1 MFEKNG
7 QSMEPV
13 VIYFLGI
20 LAVLIIFIILFRKQ
34 VRLRLISIK
43 HGKYSYKY
51 VRQFKKYVNKS
62 PFPYCFKDD
71 IMPYLRLGNAKKDNV
86 DHYPSEMI
94 LLFEG
99 IPYYSSLQEIIEKY
113 GKPDC
118 FNAFNIKNQELR
130 AYGYNKSILGIP
142 VKAVFFFIFESF
154 VMGEYLIDDLT
165 EGNIQSVS
173 KSLMDKCG
181 VIPRND
187 AMHYYIDGNET
198 SVYFYENG
206 FSAMIRYMNQANVTL
221 HELIK

>member
-1 MFEKNG
+1 
-7 QSMEPV
+7 MEPV

-20 LAVLIIFIILFRKQ
+20 LAVSIIFIFLFRKQ
-34 VRLRLISIK
+34 VRLGLISIK

-51 VRQFKKYVNKS
+51 VKQFKKYVNKS

-94 LLFEG
+94 LFFEG
-99 IPYYSSLQEIIEKY
+99 IPYYSSLKEIMEKY

-198 SVYFYENG
+198 SVFFYENG
-206 FSAMIRYMNQANVTL
+206 FSGMIRYMNQANVTL

>member
-1 MFEKNG
+1 MG
-7 QSMEPV
+7 PV
-13 VIYFLGI
+13 VIYILGV

-34 VRLRLISIK
+34 VRLGLISIK
-43 HGKYSYKY
+43 HGKHSYKY

-86 DHYPSEMI
+86 DHYSSEKI

-99 IPYYSSLQEIIEKY
+99 IPYDSSLQEIVEKY

-165 EGNIQSVS
+165 GGNIQSVS
-173 KSLMDKCG
+173 KSLMDRCG

-187 AMHYYIDGNET
+187 AMHYYIDGENET

-206 FSAMIRYMNQANVTL
+206 FSAMIRYMNQANVAL
-221 HELIK
+221 NELIK